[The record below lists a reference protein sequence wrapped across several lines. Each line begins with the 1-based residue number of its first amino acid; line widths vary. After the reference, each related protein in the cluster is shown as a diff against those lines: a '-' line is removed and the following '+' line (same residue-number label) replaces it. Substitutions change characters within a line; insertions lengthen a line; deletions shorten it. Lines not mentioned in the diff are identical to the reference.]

1 MVVSLRSRLPSISML
16 PNAPSSSRSA
26 DTIWA
31 HVPECRLKLHC
42 GASSSSAVVLSIGVA
57 NSMASISSLLPESLV
72 ASRPV
77 SAEQISMRF
86 PRFRTQLKPYIFFDM
101 ASNMAYGPVA
111 QTVPS
116 RITYAKMAGLPLT
129 FAFLL
134 DERRADFS
142 PVPGFPTLECLTHYL

>member
-1 MVVSLRSRLPSISML
+1 
-16 PNAPSSSRSA
+16 
-26 DTIWA
+26 
-31 HVPECRLKLHC
+31 
-42 GASSSSAVVLSIGVA
+42 
-57 NSMASISSLLPESLV
+57 
-72 ASRPV
+72 
-77 SAEQISMRF
+77 
-86 PRFRTQLKPYIFFDM
+86 M
-101 ASNMAYGPVA
+101 ASNMACGPVA